1 MRWSYHTHTTWSDGE
16 ADPRVMLDAAGRCG
30 LVEIGFSDHLTLHPS
45 YPSVDWSLA
54 EGELGAYVE
63 EILALAAAAPP
74 SGPAVRLGLEA
85 DFVPASVGR
94 LRALLAAHPFDYVI
108 GSVHFVGDFPVDTE
122 ASRWEAL
129 PPDRR
134 DETWAA
140 YWRAVSDM
148 AAARLFDIAGHLDL
162 PKKFGHRPSAD
173 LTAERDAALDALA
186 AAGMTIELNT
196 SGWSYPAAEAYPA
209 MAILRAARER
219 DIPVIVTADAHRPAH
234 LSRDF
239 DRAARCL
246 REAGYD
252 SVVRFQGRRRSAEP
266 L

>member
-16 ADPRVMLDAAGRCG
+16 ATPAAMLAEAGRTG
-30 LVEIGFSDHLTLHPS
+30 LAEIGFSDHLTLHPS
-45 YPSVDWSLA
+45 FPSVNWSLA
-54 EGELGAYVE
+54 EDELGPYVGE
-63 EILALAAAAPP
+63 VLALAAAAPP

-85 DFVPASVGR
+85 DYVPASVGR
-94 LRALLAAHPFDYVI
+94 LRTLLAAHPFDYVI
-108 GSVHFVGDFPVDTE
+108 GSVHFVGDFPVDAE

-129 PPDRR
+129 SPGRR

-140 YWRAVSDM
+140 YWRAVAEM
-148 AAARLFDIAGHLDL
+148 AGTRLFDIAGHLDL

-173 LTAERDAALDALA
+173 LTAARDAALDALA
-186 AAGMTIELNT
+186 VAGMTIELNT

-209 MAILRAARER
+209 PAILRSARER
-219 DIPVIVTADAHRPAH
+219 DIPVVVTADAHRPAH

-239 DRAARCL
+239 DRASRCL

-252 SVVRFQGRRRSAEP
+252 SVVRFRGRRWSAEP

>member
-16 ADPRVMLDAAGRCG
+16 ATPAAMLAEAGRTG
-30 LVEIGFSDHLTLHPS
+30 LTEIGFSDHLTLHPS
-45 YPSVDWSLA
+45 FPKVDWSLA
-54 EGELGAYVE
+54 EDELGAYVG
-63 EILALAAAAPP
+63 EILALAAVSRP

-85 DFVPASVGR
+85 DYVPASVGR
-94 LRALLAAHPFDYVI
+94 LRTLLAAHPFDYVI

-129 PPDRR
+129 PAGRR

-140 YWRAVSDM
+140 YWRAVAEM
-148 AAARLFDIAGHLDL
+148 AGTGLFDIAGHLDL
-162 PKKFGHRPSAD
+162 PKKFGHRPTAD
-173 LTAERDAALDALA
+173 LTVVWEGALDALS

-196 SGWSYPAAEAYPA
+196 SGWSFPAAEAYPA
-209 MAILRAARER
+209 LAILRAARAR
-219 DIPVIVTADAHRPAH
+219 NIPVIITADAHRPAH